1 MQRHRQTALT
11 QQSTRSHTV
20 LQNKKNTNEMIP
32 KHGLQPKTDMKDQ
45 NLSIQELK
53 HKDFLLKRNGN
64 SSL

>member
-1 MQRHRQTALT
+1 
-11 QQSTRSHTV
+11 
-20 LQNKKNTNEMIP
+20 MIP